1 MVYTGDALDFSIKI
15 HAGIIR
21 CGGSFQVFISAQF
34 GEHLAFDAPLLTAG
48 CYPARLKAAAIRV
61 KLQPDILLLIAAQLL
76 RQFPHHTLACAARA
90 RGHVLSAAVIAQSA
104 LQLLFVFFHATAGI
118 EL

>member
-1 MVYTGDALDFSIKI
+1 MWLCLSPP
-15 HAGIIR
+15 R
-21 CGGSFQVFISAQF
+21 
-34 GEHLAFDAPLLTAG
+34 
-48 CYPARLKAAAIRV
+48 
-61 KLQPDILLLIAAQLL
+61 
-76 RQFPHHTLACAARA
+76 AARA